1 VPRLILPHISS
12 RRRALKDSHVRQG
25 VHRQA
30 LPMKTEYSWSAMLAS
45 VALLMSNAAC
55 AAEVRVMISAGFFD
69 VYSELGAEFER
80 ATGHRLVTTRGPSTG
95 DSPEAIPA
103 RLARGEPADVIIL
116 EGGSTDELGRKGVV
130 RTDSKVVLALA
141 QTGLVVRAGAPE
153 PDIGSVELFRKALL
167 SAKSIAYSDSGSGR
181 FIVDTMLPK
190 LGIADQVMPKAR
202 RVRGPPSGE
211 PVAAVVAR
219 GDAEIGLQD
228 VSELIHVPGIAYVGP
243 IPAELDR
250 HSTYAAVITTRANE
264 PEAAKALIRLL
275 SSPQAEPII
284 LKAGLTLPVRNPTP

>member
-1 VPRLILPHISS
+1 MLP
-12 RRRALKDSHVRQG
+12 
-25 VHRQA
+25 
-30 LPMKTEYSWSAMLAS
+30 S
-45 VALLMSNAAC
+45 VALLMSNVAS

-95 DSPEAIPA
+95 DSPEAIPR
-103 RLARGEPADVIIL
+103 RLARGEPADVVIL
-116 EGGSTDELGRKGVV
+116 EGGSADELGKKGFV
-130 RTDSKVVLALA
+130 RTDSRIVLALV

-153 PDIGSVELFRKALL
+153 PDIGSVELFRKVLL

-181 FIVDTMLPK
+181 FIVETMLPK

-202 RVRGPPSGE
+202 KVRGPPSGE

-250 HSTYAAVITTRANE
+250 NSTYAAAITTRANE

-275 SSPQAEPII
+275 SSPQAELIL
-284 LKAGLTLPVRNPTP
+284 LKAGLTLPVRNPTQ